1 MSTFVNNNMTMQR
14 VAVYIDG
21 FNLYY
26 GLRSKG
32 WRRYYWLDLRRM
44 AKSLLQPD
52 QELAMVRYFTA
63 RALPEPQDPGKV
75 LRQQTFLEALETL
88 PELYIHYGKYAR
100 KSYTCHN
107 CGATWKT
114 YEEKMTD
121 VNIAVELL
129 GDVQNKVFDR
139 AIIVSGDSD
148 LTGPV
153 TAVRSRYPDKE
164 VVVAFPPDRVSK
176 QLRQVST
183 ASYVIGRKNFRDSQL
198 PDRVT
203 RADGYVLTRP
213 SSWR

>member
-1 MSTFVNNNMTMQR
+1 
-14 VAVYIDG
+14 
-21 FNLYY
+21 
-26 GLRSKG
+26 
-32 WRRYYWLDLRRM
+32 M
-44 AKSLLQPD
+44 AENLLQPD

-63 RALPEPQDPGKV
+63 RALPEPRDPGKTF
-75 LRQQTFLEALETL
+75 RQQTFLEALDTL

-107 CGATWKT
+107 CGATWKS

-129 GDVQNKVFDR
+129 GDVQNNVFDT

-148 LTGPV
+148 LTGPI

-176 QLRQVST
+176 QLRQVAT
-183 ASYVIGRKNFRDSQL
+183 ASYVIGRKEVERQ
-198 PDRVT
+198 PAAGPRYQ
-203 RADGYVLTRP
+203 A
-213 SSWR
+213 